1 MHIFC
6 LGINHNTADI
16 KLRERLAFSQNRTE
30 AALARL
36 GCGNKQITPIQEMII
51 LSTCNRVE
59 IYAVGVELTFP
70 ALENFLAGTSEVA
83 ADEFSQH
90 VYRLLD
96 EEAVSHLMRVAAG
109 LDSLVL
115 GEPQILG
122 QVTEAFSIARSQGTT
137 GKILSRL
144 FQNAIHAGKRAR
156 TETTI
161 SHNPASIASVAVMLI
176 SNVVPEIACS
186 QVLVLGA
193 GEMAELSVE
202 SLIKRGASQICVV
215 NRTLQKAQECAHRWG
230 AQAATFESISNL
242 LPIADVLISS
252 TAAPHTLIHPSMV
265 KSAMEQRPQRPLV
278 IMDIAVP
285 RDVDVQAAEIPG
297 VSLYDLDSLSA
308 GLQESLAKRQAE
320 VPKVERILEHEKG
333 EFMKYLASLDIVPII
348 VGMRKQAHSI
358 RVKELK
364 KTIQRLPD
372 LSPEARESIELLTK
386 SIVKKIL
393 HSPTIRLREEA
404 NGPNAA
410 DYANITRGLF
420 GLD

>member
-1 MHIFC
+1 
-6 LGINHNTADI
+6 
-16 KLRERLAFSQNRTE
+16 
-30 AALARL
+30 
-36 GCGNKQITPIQEMII
+36 
-51 LSTCNRVE
+51 VE
-59 IYAVGVELTFP
+59 IYAVGSELSFP
-70 ALENFLAGTSEVA
+70 ALENLLAETSDVA
-83 ADEFSQH
+83 TDEFSQH
-90 VYRLLD
+90 FYRLLD

-122 QVTEAFSIARSQGTT
+122 QVTEAFTIARSQGTT

-176 SNVVPEIACS
+176 SNVVPEIARS
-186 QVLVLGA
+186 QILVLGA

-202 SLIKRGASQICVV
+202 SLIKRNASQICVV
-215 NRTLQKAQECAHRWG
+215 NRTLQKAQELARRWG
-230 AQAATFESISNL
+230 AQAATYESLSKL
-242 LPIADVLISS
+242 LPEADVLISS

-278 IMDIAVP
+278 IMDLAVP
-285 RDVDVQAAEIPG
+285 RDVDVQVAEIPG
-297 VSLYDLDSLSA
+297 VSLYDLDALSTN
-308 GLQESLAKRQAE
+308 LEESIAKRRAE
-320 VPKVERILEHEKG
+320 VPKVEMILEYEKR
-333 EFMKYLASLDIVPII
+333 EFIKYLASLDVVPII
-348 VGMRKQAHSI
+348 VSMRKQAHSI
-358 RVKELK
+358 RAKELE
-364 KTIQRLPD
+364 KTIRRLPN
-372 LSPEARESIELLTK
+372 LSPEAQETIELLTK